1 MRLRQLSANPSDP
14 QNVKEAATL
23 LVDAQA
29 KKIEIDPMEV
39 RKIGSTFLE
48 ATQTNPK
55 NWTPALRF
63 LTYCSF
69 LNASAAPAVPDAT
82 LVPYDVEFSFIA
94 RPGVKPGGIG
104 FLSSRDSV
112 PINEAAKIERIGSRK
127 QGGFP
132 ESKIGPRY
140 LIMVVEGEHADVS
153 HFEIALDNMLLRNA
167 IIRNARFSYQ
177 GGPLILTN
185 VYFVDCFFDVERVEQ
200 GQKFAKTLLASVATN
215 FQAEV
220 ATKSQPSALF
230 VFHSNPSTHI

>member
-1 MRLRQLSANPSDP
+1 MSRRMSPLAGFQVIIIGRFWVIA
-14 QNVKEAATL
+14 EA
-23 LVDAQA
+23 
-29 KKIEIDPMEV
+29 
-39 RKIGSTFLE
+39 
-48 ATQTNPK
+48 
-55 NWTPALRF
+55 
-63 LTYCSF
+63 
-69 LNASAAPAVPDAT
+69 
-82 LVPYDVEFSFIA
+82 
-94 RPGVKPGGIG
+94 
-104 FLSSRDSV
+104 
-112 PINEAAKIERIGSRK
+112 RK